1 MLTVAEV
8 GGSEGKPEDANG
20 EDGKKDEV
28 EDYDAMK
35 VASWLNSGDTLGLD
49 SSHTALGQ
57 NSFWREDA

>member
-35 VASWLNSGDTLGLD
+35 VAS
-49 SSHTALGQ
+49 
-57 NSFWREDA
+57 